1 MHSGKAQAEFHTV
14 LLSFKVISDRTRE
27 QINKYVWVSTPI
39 NKENTQS
46 TMQQNKIRKES
57 SISSQVKWVLLSI
70 FTDHKRFKEQ
80 ISHASWGD
88 QTELN
93 NYEVS

>member
-1 MHSGKAQAEFHTV
+1 MFGLV
-14 LLSFKVISDRTRE
+14 L
-27 QINKYVWVSTPI
+27 PI

-57 SISSQVKWVLLSI
+57 SISSQVKWVLFSI
-70 FTDHKRFKEQ
+70 FTDHNKFKEQ
-80 ISHASWGD
+80 ISHATWGD
-88 QTELN
+88 QTDLN